1 MILLLLIAWLMLGGL
16 IAWVSERYGP
26 YWPRW
31 IALGT
36 TFVSLCAIGVDTIPH
51 LIDDVAGSSNPWI
64 REFEVPWIPRFGIG
78 LHLAM
83 DGLGFVLLVLTFLL
97 GMVAVVASWTEI
109 TTGIGFFHFNLL
121 WVLAGIAGVFVA
133 VDLFLFFVFWEL
145 MLVPMYLLI
154 SIWGHERRS
163 YAATKF
169 FLFTQAGGLL
179 MLISILALSI
189 LHYRETGVTTFDY
202 AVLLGTSLPPE
213 TEFWLMLGFF
223 AAFAVKLPAVP
234 LHPWLPDAHTEAPT
248 GGSIILAGLLLKT
261 GAYGLLRFAIPLFP
275 NASETFAIV
284 AMTLGVVGILYGAL
298 LAFAQTDFKR
308 LVAYSS
314 VAHLGFVLLGIYA
327 GNLHARQGAIV
338 AMIAHGL
345 STGALF
351 MIAGLLQERLHTRDM
366 RRMGGLWSV
375 VPKLSGM
382 TLVFSMAS
390 LGIPGLAN
398 FIGEF
403 LVLLGTYRVNIPLAV
418 LATIGV
424 VGAALYS
431 LILIQRAFHG
441 ENTEGWKVPDLGG
454 VQFTTLG
461 AMILFSLALGLY
473 PQPLLNAARLAV
485 VRIQAW
491 GPPTAGQETPA
502 VLEGDASDD
511 VTPGPTDR

>member
-1 MILLLLIAWLMLGGL
+1 MILVLLIALLMLGGL
-16 IAWVSERYGP
+16 IAWGSERAGSH
-26 YWPRW
+26 WPRW
-31 IALGT
+31 ITLGT
-36 TFVSLCAIGVDTIPH
+36 TFVGLCAIGVDIIPH
-51 LIDDVAGSSNPWI
+51 LIGHAELPSNLWL
-64 REFEVPWIPRFGIG
+64 REYYVPWIPRFGIG

-83 DGLGFVLLVLTFLL
+83 DGLGFVLICLTLLL
-97 GMVAVVASWTEI
+97 GIVAVIASWTEI

-133 VDLFLFFVFWEL
+133 MDLFLFFVFWEL

-154 SIWGHERRS
+154 SLWGHERRS

-179 MLISILALSI
+179 MLISILALSVV
-189 LHYRETGVTTFDY
+189 HYRQTGVATFDY
-202 AVLLGTSLPPE
+202 SALLGTSLPPE

-223 AAFAVKLPAVP
+223 AAFAVKLPVVP

-248 GGSIILAGLLLKT
+248 GGSIILAGVLLKT

-275 NASETFAIV
+275 NASKTFAIV

-314 VAHLGFVLLGIYA
+314 VAHLGFVLLGIYT
-327 GNLHARQGAIV
+327 GNLHARQGAIM

-351 MIAGLLQERLHTRDM
+351 MIAGLLQERLHTRDL
-366 RRMGGLWSV
+366 RRMGGLWPV
-375 VPKLSGM
+375 VPKLSGV

-403 LVLLGTYRVNIPLAV
+403 LVLLGTYRVNIPLAI

-461 AMILFSLALGLY
+461 AMILLSLTLGLY
-473 PQPLLNAARLAV
+473 PQPLLNAS
-485 VRIQAW
+485 Q
-491 GPPTAGQETPA
+491 PA
-502 VLEGDASDD
+502 VARVQTWGSSTATEDRSTVLENDASGPA
-511 VTPGPTDR
+511 TPMPLGR

>member
-1 MILLLLIAWLMLGGL
+1 MILLLLIALLMVGGL
-16 IAWVSERYGP
+16 VAWVSERVGP
-26 YWPRW
+26 HWPRW
-31 IALGT
+31 VTFGTTLVGLCALG
-36 TFVSLCAIGVDTIPH
+36 FDTIPH
-51 LIDDVAGSSNPWI
+51 LIGEVEPSSNLWL
-64 REFEVPWIPRFGIG
+64 REYHVPWIPRFGIG

-83 DGLGFVLLVLTFLL
+83 DGLGFLLLGLTLTL
-97 GMVAVVASWTEI
+97 GMVAVIASWTEI

-133 VDLFLFFVFWEL
+133 MDLFLFFVFWEL

-189 LHYRETGVTTFDY
+189 VHYRQTGVTTFDY
-202 AVLLGTSLPPE
+202 SVLLGTSLPPD

-248 GGSIILAGLLLKT
+248 GGSIILAGVLLKT

-327 GNLHARQGAIV
+327 GNVHARQGAIM

-366 RRMGGLWSV
+366 RRMGGLWPV
-375 VPKLSGM
+375 VPKLSGV

-431 LILIQRAFHG
+431 LMLIQRTFHG
-441 ENTEGWKVPDLGG
+441 ENTEGWKVPDLRGI
-454 VQFTTLG
+454 QLATLG
-461 AMILFSLALGLY
+461 AMVLVSLTLGLY
-473 PQPLLNAARLAV
+473 PQPLLKTSKPAV
-485 VRIQAW
+485 ARIQTW
-491 GPPTAGQETPA
+491 GSPSPAQETPA
-502 VLEGDASDD
+502 VPKGDVSDLAAPAP
-511 VTPGPTDR
+511 PGR

>member
-1 MILLLLIAWLMLGGL
+1 MILLLLIVLLMLGGL
-16 IAWVSERYGP
+16 LAWVSERIGP
-26 YWPRW
+26 NWPRW
-31 IALGT
+31 VTFGTSVLG
-36 TFVSLCAIGVDTIPH
+36 LCAIGFDTIPH
-51 LIDDVAGSSNPWI
+51 LIGDAATSSNPWL
-64 REFEVPWIPRFGIG
+64 REFNVPWIPRFGIG

-83 DGLGFVLLVLTFLL
+83 DGLALLLIGLTLTL
-97 GMVAVVASWTEI
+97 GMVAVIASWTEI

-121 WVLAGIAGVFVA
+121 WVLAGIAGVFLA
-133 VDLFLFFVFWEL
+133 MDLFLFFVFWEL

-189 LHYRETGVTTFDY
+189 VHFRQTGVTTFDY
-202 AVLLGTSLPPE
+202 AVLSGTSLPPE
-213 TEFWLMLGFF
+213 TELWLMLGFF

-248 GGSIILAGLLLKT
+248 GGSIILAGILLKT
-261 GAYGLLRFAIPLFP
+261 GAYGILRFAIPLFP

-327 GNLHARQGAIV
+327 GNLHARQGAIM

-366 RRMGGLWSV
+366 RRMGGLWPV
-375 VPKLSGM
+375 VPRLSGM

-431 LILIQRAFHG
+431 LILIQRTFHG
-441 ENTEGWKVPDLGG
+441 ENTEGWKVPDLRG
-454 VQFTTLG
+454 VQFATLG
-461 AMILFSLALGLY
+461 SMVLLSLILGLY
-473 PQPLLNAARLAV
+473 PQPLLMTSKPAV
-485 VRIQAW
+485 VRIQTW
-491 GPPTAGQETPA
+491 GSPNAAQEPSTAIGGEGSDLAAPAPP
-502 VLEGDASDD
+502 
-511 VTPGPTDR
+511 DR

>member
-1 MILLLLIAWLMLGGL
+1 MILLLLIAFLMLGGL
-16 IAWVSERYGP
+16 IAWVSERLGP
-26 YWPRW
+26 QWPRW

-36 TFVSLCAIGVDTIPH
+36 TVVSLCTIGLDTIPH
-51 LIDDVAGSSNPWI
+51 LFGDVAPSSNPWL
-64 REFEVPWIPRFGIG
+64 REFTVPWIPRFGIG

-83 DGLGFVLLVLTFLL
+83 DGLGFLLIVLTLTL
-97 GMVAVVASWTEI
+97 GIVAAIASWTEI
-109 TTGIGFFHFNLL
+109 TSGIGFFHFNLL

-133 VDLFLFFVFWEL
+133 MDLFLFFVFWEL

-189 LHYRETGVTTFDY
+189 VHYRQTGVTTFDY

-248 GGSIILAGLLLKT
+248 GGSIILAGILLKT
-261 GAYGLLRFAIPLFP
+261 GAYGMLRFAIPLFP
-275 NASETFAIV
+275 NASETFSIV

-327 GNLHARQGAIV
+327 GTLHAREGAIM

-366 RRMGGLWSV
+366 RRMGGLWPV
-375 VPKLSGM
+375 VPKLSGV

-431 LILIQRAFHG
+431 LILIQRTFHG
-441 ENTEGWKVPDLGG
+441 ENTENWKVPDLRG
-454 VQFTTLG
+454 VQFATLG
-461 AMILFSLALGLY
+461 SMVLVSLTLGLY
-473 PQPLLNAARLAV
+473 PQPLLKISKPAV
-485 VRIQAW
+485 ARIQTW
-491 GPPTAGQETPA
+491 GSPPPAQETSA
-502 VLEGDASDD
+502 VPEEDVSDRA
-511 VTPGPTDR
+511 TPSPPDR

>member
-1 MILLLLIAWLMLGGL
+1 MILVWLIALLMLGGL
-16 IAWVSERYGP
+16 IAWVSEWAGSR
-26 YWPRW
+26 WPRW
-31 IALGT
+31 ITLGT
-36 TFVSLCAIGVDTIPH
+36 IFAGLCAIGFDTIPH
-51 LIDDVAGSSNPWI
+51 LGHVDLPSNPWL
-64 REFEVPWIPRFGIG
+64 REYRVPWIPQFGID

-83 DGLGFVLLVLTFLL
+83 DGLGLVLILLTLLL
-97 GMVAVVASWTEI
+97 GIVSVIASWTEI
-109 TTGIGFFHFNLL
+109 TAGIGFFHFNVL

-133 VDLFLFFVFWEL
+133 MDLFLFFVFWEL
-145 MLVPMYLLI
+145 MLVPMYLMI
-154 SIWGHERRS
+154 NIWGHERRS

-189 LHYRETGVTTFDY
+189 MHYRQTGITTFDY
-202 AVLLGTSLPPE
+202 FLLLGTSLPAE
-213 TEFWLMLGFF
+213 TEWWLMLGFF
-223 AAFAVKLPAVP
+223 AAFAVKLPMVP

-275 NASETFAIV
+275 NASERFALV
-284 AMTLGVVGILYGAL
+284 AMTLGVAGILYGAL
-298 LAFAQTDFKR
+298 LAFAQNDFKR

-327 GNLHARQGAIV
+327 GNLHARQGAIMV
-338 AMIAHGL
+338 MIAHGL

-351 MIAGLLQERLHTRDM
+351 MIAGHLQERLHTRDM
-366 RRMGGLWSV
+366 NRMGGLWPV
-375 VPKLSGM
+375 IPKLSAV
-382 TLVFSMAS
+382 TLVFCMAS

-403 LVLLGTYRVNIPLAV
+403 LVLLGAYRVNILLAV

-441 ENTEGWKVPDLGG
+441 ENTEGWKMPDLGG
-454 VQFTTLG
+454 AQFATLG

-473 PQPLLNAARLAV
+473 PQPLFNTSQPGVARIHTWGDPTTVGKESIEAADNITTSGL
-485 VRIQAW
+485 
-491 GPPTAGQETPA
+491 
-502 VLEGDASDD
+502 
-511 VTPGPTDR
+511 PGPQP

>member
-1 MILLLLIAWLMLGGL
+1 MILVLLIALLMLGGL
-16 IAWVSERYGP
+16 MAWVSERAGSH
-26 YWPRW
+26 WPRW
-31 IALGT
+31 VTLGT
-36 TFVSLCAIGVDTIPH
+36 AFVGLCAIGFDTIPH
-51 LIDDVAGSSNPWI
+51 LGQVDLPSNPWL
-64 REFEVPWIPRFGIG
+64 REYSVPWIPRFGIG

-83 DGLGFVLLVLTFLL
+83 DGLGFLLIVLTLL
-97 GMVAVVASWTEI
+97 LEIVAVIASWTEI

-121 WVLAGIAGVFVA
+121 WVLAGIAGVFLA
-133 VDLFLFFVFWEL
+133 MDLFLFFVFWEL
-145 MLVPMYLLI
+145 MLVPMYLMI

-189 LHYRETGVTTFDY
+189 VHYRQTGVTTFDY
-202 AVLLGTSLPPE
+202 SLLLGTSLPPE
-213 TEFWLMLGFF
+213 TELWLMLGFF
-223 AAFAVKLPAVP
+223 AAFAVKLPMVP

-275 NASETFAIV
+275 NASERFAVV

-327 GNLHARQGAIV
+327 GNLHARQGAIM

-366 RRMGGLWSV
+366 NRMGGLWPV
-375 VPKLSGM
+375 MPKLSGV

-431 LILIQRAFHG
+431 LILIQRTFHG
-441 ENTEGWKVPDLGG
+441 ENIEGWKVPDLGG
-454 VQFTTLG
+454 AQFATLG

-473 PQPLLNAARLAV
+473 PQPLLNASQPGVA
-485 VRIQAW
+485 RIQTW
-491 GPPTAGQETPA
+491 GSPTSVQETPT
-502 VLEGDASDD
+502 VREGEASDPT
-511 VTPGPTDR
+511 TPTPPGR

>member
-1 MILLLLIAWLMLGGL
+1 MILVLLITLLMLGGL
-16 IAWVSERYGP
+16 VAWVSERVGSN
-26 YWPRW
+26 WPRW
-31 IALGT
+31 VALGT
-36 TFVSLCAIGVDTIPH
+36 TLVGLCAIGFDAIPH
-51 LIDDVAGSSNPWI
+51 LLDDAERASNPWL
-64 REFEVPWIPRFGIG
+64 REYHVPWIPRFGIG

-83 DGLGFVLLVLTFLL
+83 DGLGFVLIVLTLIL
-97 GMVAVVASWTEI
+97 GMVAVIASWTEI

-121 WVLAGIAGVFVA
+121 WVLAGIVGVFVA
-133 VDLFLFFVFWEL
+133 MDLFLFFVFWEL

-189 LHYRETGVTTFDY
+189 VHYRQTGVTTFDY
-202 AVLLGTSLPPE
+202 FALLGTSLPAD

-223 AAFAVKLPAVP
+223 AAFAVKLPIVP

-327 GNLHARQGAIV
+327 GNLHARQGAVV

-351 MIAGLLQERLHTRDM
+351 MIAGLLHERLHTRDM
-366 RRMGGLWSV
+366 RRMGGLWPV
-375 VPKLSGM
+375 VPKLSGV

-431 LILIQRAFHG
+431 LVLIQRAFHG
-441 ENTEGWKVPDLGG
+441 ENTEGWTVPDLRGA
-454 VQFTTLG
+454 QFATLG
-461 AMILFSLALGLY
+461 AMILLSLALGLY
-473 PQPLLNAARLAV
+473 PQPLLTTSKPAITQ
-485 VRIQAW
+485 IQKW
-491 GPPTAGQETPA
+491 WSQTATQDQST
-502 VLEGDASDD
+502 VLEEERSDI
-511 VTPGPTDR
+511 PAHEPPSR